1 MEQRRN
7 SGNRTSGNR
16 IMKYLIGFNIIAFAI
31 TLFVVMVLGYDVETK
46 DKAMILVLMPVF
58 VGLISIGAFL
68 MTEG

>member
-1 MEQRRN
+1 
-7 SGNRTSGNR
+7 
-16 IMKYLIGFNIIAFAI
+16 MKCLIGFNIIAFAI